1 MSLTDISYIKE
12 QMQRFGLNF
21 KKKFGQ
27 NFLTNPLVVE
37 NIAREAPEGVLEIG
51 PGLGVLTHELARFAK
66 KVVAIEIDSSLI
78 PLLEENLAE
87 YDNLE
92 IINSDVMKLDIKAL
106 IEEKFSDCSSVGV
119 CANLPYYIT
128 TPVIMKILESKAG
141 LESIVIMIQKE
152 VAQRLCAKPG
162 TAEYG
167 AITAAVS
174 YYGRCERLFDVSAG
188 NFIPKPNVDS
198 AVVKIALHKSP
209 PADVD
214 EKTLMRVIKG
224 AFAQRRKMLSNSL
237 ATEFFEHS
245 KQEIAEIIT
254 ECGFDSKIR
263 GEALSLDDFA
273 KIAVKINS
281 L

>member
-12 QMQRFGLNF
+12 QMQRYDLNF

-27 NFLTNPLVVE
+27 NFLTNPSVVQR
-37 NIAREAPEGVLEIG
+37 IADEAPEGVLEIG
-51 PGLGVLTHELARFAK
+51 PGLGVLTYELCQRAK
-66 KVVAIEIDSSLI
+66 KVVAVEIDSSLL
-78 PLLEENLAE
+78 PLIIENLSE
-87 YDNLE
+87 FDNIK
-92 IINSDVMKLDIKAL
+92 IINNDIMKLNIKSL
-106 IEEKFSDCSSVGV
+106 IEENFADCASVGV

-128 TPVIMKILESKAG
+128 TPVIMAILESKAE

-152 VAQRLCAKPG
+152 VVQRLCAKPG
-162 TAEYG
+162 SADYA

-174 YYGRCERLFDVSAG
+174 YYGRCEKLFDVSSG

-198 AVVKIALHKSP
+198 AVMKITLHKKP
-209 PADVD
+209 PVACD

-224 AFAQRRKMLSNSL
+224 AFAQRRKKLSNSL
-237 ATEFFEHS
+237 ATEFTEIQ
-245 KQEIAEIIT
+245 KQQICNIIAD
-254 ECGFDSKIR
+254 CGFDAKIR

-273 KIAVKINS
+273 LIAEKINS